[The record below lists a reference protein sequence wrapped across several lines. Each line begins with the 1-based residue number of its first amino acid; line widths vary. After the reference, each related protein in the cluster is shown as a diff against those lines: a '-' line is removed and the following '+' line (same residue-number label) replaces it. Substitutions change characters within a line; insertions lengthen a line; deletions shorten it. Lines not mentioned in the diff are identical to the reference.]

1 MSTYLELVNLAIAE
15 AGKDQDDLTSVT
27 FASPPD
33 PRMYNRFKRWVNESY
48 KEIQMARNEWEF
60 KTGRASVLVGPAI
73 YVEQG
78 DGDSEPT
85 ANNFTDP
92 YIGADTGYSLIA
104 QQTITHSGDWTLGTA
119 KATIY
124 FSIPEDSDASDF
136 KFNEV
141 FSGDA
146 PPGPGTPRT
155 FRSKGWGRYDF
166 SADGQ
171 VPDLLE
177 VLVESVSVQ
186 TTGGATVQDNDPDVG
201 LRPLVYVPWST
212 WDDVFDVIA
221 GSRGKPRYV
230 TTAPDGSLEFYPR
243 PDKQYVVHFT
253 YTKTDGT
260 MTLFSDTPANIPARY
275 HDIIAWMAVRKS
287 GMYDRDRTIT
297 GRADER
303 IRYYRNSMERNLM
316 PLVAFEPSRFNRE

>member
-1 MSTYLELVNLAIAE
+1 V
-15 AGKDQDDLTSVT
+15 
-27 FASPPD
+27 
-33 PRMYNRFKRWVNESY
+33 
-48 KEIQMARNEWEF
+48 
-60 KTGRASVLVGPAI
+60 
-73 YVEQG
+73 
-78 DGDSEPT
+78 
-85 ANNFTDP
+85 
-92 YIGADTGYSLIA
+92 
-104 QQTITHSGDWTLGTA
+104 QQVILHSGDWALGTA

-124 FSIPEDSDASDF
+124 FSVPDTTDAADF

-141 FSGDA
+141 ITEDVPVS
-146 PPGPGTPRT
+146 PGTSRI
-155 FRSKGWGRYDF
+155 KGWGRYDF

-171 VPDLLE
+171 VADLLE
-177 VLVESVSVQ
+177 VLVQSVSVQ
-186 TTGGATVQDNDPDVG
+186 TTGGATIQDNDADVG